1 MREQAHVKALLV
13 YSILNHYQYHLE
25 MVAVLLT
32 VAFTLAS
39 RKNLLWVFCLFFFSF
54 VTFLPPSHKFTVTQ
68 WYQCSSN

>member
-1 MREQAHVKALLV
+1 MREQATVKASLV

-39 RKNLLWVFCLFFFSF
+39 KRAFNGFFVRIVILLVL
-54 VTFLPPSHKFTVTQ
+54 
-68 WYQCSSN
+68 